1 MAGHEPGHL
10 TADLQLRHLPVEIQP
25 VQTLH
30 IQPDITIQ
38 QPRHREHLH
47 HHPMLTPTGRQ
58 HQTPTRRSEAKPHW
72 YNFANLVRLL
82 NYGLALRSR
91 WEYVS

>member
-30 IQPDITIQ
+30 IQPDMTIQ
-38 QPRHREHLH
+38 QSRHREHLH
-47 HHPMLTPTGRQ
+47 HHPMLTATGPQ
-58 HQTPTRRSEAKPHW
+58 HQTTDSAVRGGAS
-72 YNFANLVRLL
+72 LVP
-82 NYGLALRSR
+82 GSAGPPKTG
-91 WEYVS
+91 